1 MMRNGLHTVL
11 IADDEA
17 PARAR
22 LREMLVDIG
31 GWSVAGEAANGAD
44 VLHQCQQ
51 QLPDVVLLDIR
62 MPGMDGLETA
72 AHLAHL
78 PVPPAVVFTTAYD
91 EYAVNAFDAQALGYL
106 LKPVRRER
114 LLRALEHAAR
124 ISRLQVEALGREN
137 PELGARQNIPVT
149 KFGVLTLVPLSNVL
163 AFVADQ
169 KYVRLLHYADG
180 ALRESLIDEP
190 LKQLA
195 AEFASDFVRI
205 HRNSLVRITSV
216 DQLAH
221 DDAGHYSVRL
231 RGFSP
236 ALPVSRRHLAE
247 LRLRL
252 KQ

>member
-1 MMRNGLHTVL
+1 MRNGLHTVL

-22 LREMLVDIG
+22 LRDMLAEIG
-31 GWSVAGEAANGAD
+31 GWSVASEAANGAE
-44 VLHQCQQ
+44 VLQQCQQ

-72 AHLAHL
+72 AHLARL
-78 PVPPAVVFTTAYD
+78 PLPPAVVFTTAYD

-124 ISRLQVEALGREN
+124 ISRLQIEALSRDN

-149 KFGVLTLVPLSNVL
+149 LSGTINLVPVSNII
-163 AFVADQ
+163 AFVADA
-169 KYVRLLHYADG
+169 KYVRLLQQVDDT
-180 ALRESLIDEP
+180 LRESLIDEP
-190 LKQLA
+190 LKNLA
-195 AEFASDFVRI
+195 AEFAAAFVRI
-205 HRNSLVRITSV
+205 HRNSLVRISAV
-216 DQLAH
+216 EQLTP
-221 DDAGHYSVRL
+221 DDAGHYYVRL
-231 RGFSP
+231 RGVTN
-236 ALPVSRRHLAE
+236 ALPVSRRHLGE

>member
-1 MMRNGLHTVL
+1 MRNGMHTVL

-17 PARAR
+17 PARTR
-22 LREMLVDIG
+22 LREMLADIG
-31 GWSVAGEAANGAD
+31 GWSVAGEAANGAE
-44 VLHQCQQ
+44 VLQQCQQ

-62 MPGMDGLETA
+62 MPGMDGLEAA
-72 AHLAHL
+72 AHLARL

-114 LLRALEHAAR
+114 LLRALEHAVR
-124 ISRLQVEALGREN
+124 ISRLQVEAISRDN
-137 PELGARQNIPVT
+137 PELGARQTIPVT
-149 KFGVLTLVPLSNVL
+149 RSGMISLVPLSNVL

-169 KYVRLLHYADG
+169 KYVRLLHHVDG
-180 ALRESLIDEP
+180 ELREALIDEP
-190 LKQLA
+190 LKQLT

-205 HRNSLVRITSV
+205 HRNSLVRIAAV
-216 DQLAH
+216 EQLTH

-231 RGFSP
+231 RGFSH

>member
-1 MMRNGLHTVL
+1 MMRNGLQTVL

-22 LREMLVDIG
+22 LRDMLAEIG
-31 GWSVAGEAANGAD
+31 GWSVASEAANGME
-44 VLHQCQQ
+44 VLQQCQQ
-51 QLPDVVLLDIR
+51 QRPDVVLLDIR

-72 AHLAHL
+72 AHLARL
-78 PVPPAVVFTTAYD
+78 PLPPAVVFTTAYD
-91 EYAVNAFDAQALGYL
+91 EYAVNAFDAHALGYL

-124 ISRLQVEALGREN
+124 ISRLQVEALSRDN

-149 KFGVLTLVPLSNVL
+149 LSGTISLVPVSNII
-163 AFVADQ
+163 AFVADA
-169 KYVRLLHYADG
+169 KYVRLLQQVDD

-190 LKQLA
+190 LKNLA
-195 AEFASDFVRI
+195 AEFAAAFVRI
-205 HRNSLVRITSV
+205 HRNSLVRISAV
-216 DQLAH
+216 DRLTP
-221 DDAGHYSVRL
+221 DDAGHYYVHL
-231 RGFSP
+231 RGVAN
-236 ALPVSRRHLAE
+236 ALPVSRRHLGE

>member
-1 MMRNGLHTVL
+1 MRNGLHTVL

-17 PARAR
+17 PARSR
-22 LREMLVDIG
+22 LREMLADIG

-72 AHLAHL
+72 AHLARL

-91 EYAVNAFDAQALGYL
+91 EYAVHAFDAQALGYL

-124 ISRLQVEALGREN
+124 INRLQVEALGRDN
-137 PELGARQNIPVT
+137 PELAARQNIPVT
-149 KFGVLTLVPLSNVL
+149 KFGNVNLVPLSNVL
-163 AFVADQ
+163 AFIAEQ
-169 KYVRLLHYADG
+169 KYVRLLHYVDG
-180 ALRESLIDEP
+180 ALREALIDEP

-195 AEFASDFVRI
+195 TEFTNDFVRV
-205 HRNSLVRITSV
+205 HRNSLVRIACV
-216 DQLAH
+216 EQLTH
-221 DDAGHYSVRL
+221 DEAGHYFVRL
-231 RGFSP
+231 RGFP
-236 ALPVSRRHLAE
+236 HALPVSRRHLAE

-252 KQ
+252 KH